1 MSAIDLLS
9 PDIVRIIRAKGW
21 KQLTPIQEQAVER
34 ILNTENNYI
43 LSAMTASGKTE
54 AAFFPVLT
62 KVDFEQPGVKV
73 LYISPLK
80 ALINDQMDRIEE
92 LCESLDILVTK
103 WHGDAKQGPKDKLL
117 RDPKGI
123 VLMTPESL
131 EAMFQCHPENVVRLF
146 SSLEFVIIDE
156 IHYYLGT
163 DRGTHLRSLLH
174 RLQQSSEKTFRFI
187 GLSAT
192 IGGDLAVVKN
202 FMGCPET
209 TKVLVDPNPRPM
221 AVDFEYYGGDNE
233 EPEPGQEGQEGEDS
247 GESDEE
253 WDEELNSSMK
263 QVENLEQAEEDESPE
278 NDGTWDGDEG
288 EDEGGEE
295 VPDGEDGG
303 EGPDGQE
310 GDEGPFEGR
319 GAEDDDAMWEE
330 MMNSIAERV
339 SGKKSLVF
347 PNSRSL
353 VEKVCSSLQDRIST
367 PVFTHHANVSA
378 KEREAVEREAKE
390 NSENLTICCTSTLE
404 LGIDIGN
411 VDQILQVG
419 PPPGSS
425 SLAQRA
431 GRSGRRSGRAV
442 IIFYNQDPWDLV
454 RTAATFNLCHMGT
467 IEAPDTQIL
476 WYNAVLFQ
484 IMSVVREKKK
494 IDIDDLIACIVEN
507 PALSFASAEEVRSI
521 ITHLS
526 EEDGKYLEIKDG
538 QRDEQNNWISG
549 TVILGDNWRMIL
561 SKIEG
566 YTIFST
572 PRNYRVMADDKFI
585 GELEPNQQVKVGACF
600 LLSGKKWQIFGIDGE
615 KYVLHVRPA
624 ARGKKPRFTSQKPKV
639 SKEVEQEMKRML
651 FSDENYE
658 WLDERSA
665 AALEELRNEFRDPSF
680 QKMGSEDVPYQI
692 DRANQIN
699 LYPFSGTK
707 IFNTLI
713 LLFDANHDDYAVMI
727 NRTLSEF
734 LSACREM
741 IANPPDILNI
751 IMEQMSSEPKDYS
764 LIPEKFEERLPI
776 ELQAKMEASKN
787 YDLEGTMEFL
797 QHLVE

>member
-1 MSAIDLLS
+1 MDDKELFNLLL
-9 PDIVRIIRAKGW
+9 PDIVGIMNERGWTDLTRIQRLAITYMLAPEING
-21 KQLTPIQEQAVER
+21 E
-34 ILNTENNYI
+34 ENKFRDNNFI

-62 KVDFEQPGVKV
+62 KVGREGFEKPGVKV

-80 ALINDQMDRIEE
+80 ALINDQMGRIEE
-92 LCESLDILVTK
+92 LCERLHILVTK
-103 WHGDAKQGPKDKLL
+103 WHGDAKTGPKNRLL
-117 RDPKGI
+117 REPGGI

-146 SSLEFVIIDE
+146 SALEYVIIDE

-163 DRGTHLRSLLH
+163 DRGAHLRSLLH
-174 RLQQSSEKTFRFI
+174 RLQKSSEKRFRFI

-192 IGGDLAVVKN
+192 IGGDRTAVKN

-209 TKVLVDPNPRPM
+209 TTIVNDKKPRPM
-221 AVDFEYYGGDNE
+221 DVTFEYYGGGKQ
-233 EPEPGQEGQEGEDS
+233 EPEQGEDGEDS

-253 WDEELNSSMK
+253 WDDELNTTT
-263 QVENLEQAEEDESPE
+263 QVGIWEKAEEEKAENAGGEAEED
-278 NDGTWDGDEG
+278 T
-288 EDEGGEE
+288 
-295 VPDGEDGG
+295 
-303 EGPDGQE
+303 
-310 GDEGPFEGR
+310 FEGR
-319 GAEDDDAMWEE
+319 GNEEENAMWEE
-330 MMNSIAERV
+330 MMESIAERV

-353 VEKVCSSLQDRIST
+353 VEKVCASLQDRVPT
-367 PVFTHHANVSA
+367 PVFTHHANISA

-419 PPPGSS
+419 PPPSIS

-431 GRSGRRSGRAV
+431 GRSGRRSGKAV
-442 IIFYNQDPWDLV
+442 IVFYNQEPWDLV
-454 RTAATFNLCHMGT
+454 RTAATYNLCLQRI

-494 IDIDDLIACIVEN
+494 IDIDTLIACIIET
-507 PALSFASAEEVRSI
+507 PALSFASEEEVRSI

-526 EEDGKYLEIKDG
+526 EADGLYLEIIDG

-549 TVILGDNWRMIL
+549 SVILGEKWRRIL

-572 PRNYRVMADDKFI
+572 PRNYRVMADNKFI

-600 LLSGKKWQIFGIDGE
+600 LLSGKKWQIFGINGE
-615 KYVLHVRPA
+615 KYVLYVQPA

-639 SKEVEQEMKRML
+639 SKEVEQEMKQML
-651 FSDENYE
+651 FSDENYK
-658 WLDERSA
+658 WLDEKST
-665 AALEELRNEFRDPSF
+665 AALEELRSEFKDPAF
-680 QKMGSEDVPYQI
+680 RLMGSENVPYQI
-692 DRANQIN
+692 DGANQIN

-713 LLFDANHDDYAVMI
+713 LLFDANHDDYAVII

-734 LSACREM
+734 LRSCREM
-741 IANPPDILNI
+741 IANPPDIEDI
-751 IMEQMSSEPKDYS
+751 ILEQMLSVPRIYNG
-764 LIPEKFEERLPI
+764 IPEKFEECLPI
-776 ELQAKMEASKN
+776 ELQAKMEASKSF
-787 YDLEGTMEFL
+787 DLKGTVEFL
-797 QHLVE
+797 SHLIE